1 MMNMYTGSILFV
13 FYFHDDDDAAFFL
26 LSRNG
31 ATSNE

>member
-1 MMNMYTGSILFV
+1 MMNMYIGSILFV
-13 FYFHDDDDAAFFL
+13 FYFHDDDDAALFL